1 MYSLGDGHL
10 LPVGGGGEGEL
21 FWESLEHFQN
31 NLQLILATL
40 DTIGYLESIFLNIV
54 NMAILPSPPSPSPWK
69 QCCCVF
75 KRKPDPWAFVE
86 RNF

>member
-1 MYSLGDGHL
+1 MCIHWGMVIYYLW
-10 LPVGGGGEGEL
+10 GGGEEGEL

-54 NMAILPSPPSPSPWK
+54 NMAILPSPLTPPPGSGVVVSS
-69 QCCCVF
+69 Q
-75 KRKPDPWAFVE
+75 E
-86 RNF
+86 ILILELL